1 MCAATRPIVGAVCYR
16 TSQLCPNE
24 PNKFFSTNHVRYPTA
39 PTFITMI
46 QPTNQRT
53 ANPLIFLKLGG
64 SLITDKRQTETVRE
78 EVLRRLATELA
89 AVRQA
94 HPPIRLLVAHG
105 SGSFGHVHAKR
116 YGTRA
121 GVHTAEEWMG
131 FALTADAA
139 ARLNRKV
146 IAALL
151 QAGVPAWS
159 IQPGALLRCAD
170 GQIAR
175 GMIDNIERAL
185 TCGVVPV
192 VFGDVALD
200 DVRGGTIA
208 STEEIFEWLAMR
220 LRPRRIVLAGEVDGI
235 YTADPQLD
243 ATAQRIA
250 EITPRLLSDLQAVVG
265 GSHGVDVTG
274 GMAAKVAQSIR
285 MVTTMPG
292 LEIILC
298 SGLLPGQV
306 QQALVEGSGVVGTR
320 IYGE

>member
-1 MCAATRPIVGAVCYR
+1 M
-16 TSQLCPNE
+16 
-24 PNKFFSTNHVRYPTA
+24 
-39 PTFITMI
+39 TMM
-46 QPTNQRT
+46 QPTNQST
-53 ANPLIFLKLGG
+53 PNPLVFLKLGG

-78 EVLRRLATELA
+78 EVLWRLATELA

-94 HPPIRLLVAHG
+94 NPHIRLLVAHG

-151 QAGVPAWS
+151 LAGVPAWS

-170 GQIAR
+170 GRIAH

-192 VFGDVALD
+192 VFGDVTLD
-200 DVRGGTIA
+200 DRRGGTIA
-208 STEEIFEWLAMR
+208 STEEIFEWLAMQ
-220 LRPRRIVLAGEVDGI
+220 LRPQRIILAGEVDGI

-250 EITPRLLSDLQAVVG
+250 ELTPRLLNDLQAMMG
-265 GSHGVDVTG
+265 ESHGVDVTG
-274 GMAAKVAQSIR
+274 GMAAKVAQSSR
-285 MVTTMPG
+285 MVATAPG

-306 QQALVEGSGVVGTR
+306 QQAILGAPGVVGTR